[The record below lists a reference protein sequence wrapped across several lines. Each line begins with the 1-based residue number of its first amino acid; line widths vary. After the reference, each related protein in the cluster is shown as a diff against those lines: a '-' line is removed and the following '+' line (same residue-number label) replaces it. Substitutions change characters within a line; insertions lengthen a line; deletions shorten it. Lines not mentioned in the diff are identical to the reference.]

1 MGEIRREV
9 PDEINFDKDPSRK
22 IPEEKTV
29 SEREVL
35 AFHEQKEKVKK
46 VIVEF
51 QLAKNAKSE
60 TEMIEHLREFYTTLM
75 DILEPDE
82 KDRFRK
88 SKYYDSHILHDD
100 SRDDMATLA
109 TLKWVVTGKKVPDS
123 TDKYF
128 ILEREVRV
136 LG

>member
-1 MGEIRREV
+1 MICQSMGEIRREV

-88 SKYYDSHILHDD
+88 SE
-100 SRDDMATLA
+100 
-109 TLKWVVTGKKVPDS
+109 
-123 TDKYF
+123 YF
-128 ILEREVRV
+128 LNASAPI
-136 LG
+136 